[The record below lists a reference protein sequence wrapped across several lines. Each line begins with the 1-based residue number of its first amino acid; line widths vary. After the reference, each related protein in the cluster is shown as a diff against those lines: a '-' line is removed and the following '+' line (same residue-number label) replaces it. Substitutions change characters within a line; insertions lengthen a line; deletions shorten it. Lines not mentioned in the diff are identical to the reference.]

1 MNSNGKKRRMA
12 RTSVTVRMQSLAMTG
27 MNGLA
32 AKARQRPDENSRRW
46 TEKADTGL
54 SGKRLASSTV
64 KTQEHNPCSD
74 AETIRKP
81 VA

>member
-27 MNGLA
+27 MKGLA
-32 AKARQRPDENSRRW
+32 AKARQRPEENNRRW
-46 TEKADTGL
+46 TEKAETGL

-64 KTQEHNPCSD
+64 KTQER
-74 AETIRKP
+74 TISVKLKLY
-81 VA
+81 V